1 MKKIILVD
9 GNNLLFRSYYATAY
23 TGNLMKNSKGF
34 PTNAL
39 FGFTHMINK
48 ILHEEKPTHIIV
60 AFDKGKTFRHEKYAD
75 YKGGR
80 GETPDELKMQ
90 FPVAKELLTYMGIK
104 YYEIDNYEAD
114 DIIGTFAKFCDDE
127 DEFIGTIVS
136 SDKDLLQ
143 LISSDV
149 DIKLLKQKD
158 YIRYNEESFKK
169 AYGIEPIRIVDLK
182 ALMGD
187 SSDNIPGVKGI
198 GEKTALKLLQKYG
211 SLDNI
216 YENIDSIKG
225 AARQKLIDDKEN
237 AYKSFD
243 LATIV
248 RDVPMEI
255 NINDVILKEKD
266 SEKLNN
272 LYEDLEFYSFLKKE
286 KEEKKVVRETN
297 VTIVKNVNEV
307 PKIDECAFY
316 LEILGT
322 NYHRSE
328 IIGAGIYN
336 EDVSLYIPF
345 AILKDCKDL
354 LTKTIKSTY
363 DLKKDYVALKWNDID
378 ITNVNFDAMIASS
391 LLDYNVK
398 DDIAYLSNQM
408 GHDLEF
414 YEKVYGKGTRLHIP
428 DEVEIAKNCIN
439 KARFIYET
447 KEELLN
453 KLKDEEMLDLYY
465 DIEHPL
471 ITVLGDMEYN
481 GVYVDKSILE
491 EMGKEIEIKLELLS
505 KDIYN
510 LAGEEFNISSP
521 FQLGDILFEK
531 LGLPHGKIGT
541 RGYSTAIDVLE
552 KIKDK
557 HPIINLII
565 EHRNLTKLH
574 STYIEGLINSIMP
587 DNKVHTIYTQAL
599 TRTGRLSSIEPNLQN
614 IPVRDEY
621 GKLIRKAFIPSP
633 NSIIVSADYSQIE
646 LRILAS
652 IADVEALKQAFKEG
666 KDIHSKTASDIF
678 GVPID
683 MVTKNMRRI
692 AKAVNFGIVY
702 GISGFGLSENI
713 GVSTKEAKE
722 FINNYLETYP
732 GIKKYMDDTIARA
745 KEVGYVRTLFNRKR
759 IIPELKNKNYMI
771 RNAGERIALNTPIQG
786 TSADIIKKAMIEVD
800 KKFKENNIKS
810 KMILQVHDELIFDT
824 LKEEKEKV
832 CKIIESVMDAD
843 YNINVPL
850 EIDIESGEDWYQA
863 K

>member
-158 YIRYNEESFKK
+158 YIRYNEESFKR

-408 GHDLEF
+408 GNDLEF

-491 EMGKEIEIKLELLS
+491 EMGKEIEIKLEFLS

-800 KKFKENNIKS
+800 KKFKENNINS

-832 CKIIESVMDAD
+832 CEIIESVMDAD

>member
-9 GNNLLFRSYYATAY
+9 GNNLMFRSYYATAY

-158 YIRYNEESFKK
+158 YIRYNEESFKR
-169 AYGIEPIRIVDLK
+169 AYGIEPIRIIDLK

-211 SLDNI
+211 SLDSI

-225 AARQKLIDDKEN
+225 AAKQKLIDDKEN

-354 LTKTIKSTY
+354 LTKTVKSTY

-574 STYIEGLINSIMP
+574 STYIEGLINSIMS

-652 IADVEALKQAFKEG
+652 IANVEALKQAFKEG
-666 KDIHSKTASDIF
+666 RDIHSKTASDIF

-732 GIKKYMDDTIARA
+732 GIKKYMDDTIAKA

-759 IIPELKNKNYMI
+759 IIPELNNKNYMI
-771 RNAGERIALNTPIQG
+771 RSAGERIALNTPIQG

-832 CKIIESVMDAD
+832 CEIIESVMDAD
-843 YNINVPL
+843 YNISVPL